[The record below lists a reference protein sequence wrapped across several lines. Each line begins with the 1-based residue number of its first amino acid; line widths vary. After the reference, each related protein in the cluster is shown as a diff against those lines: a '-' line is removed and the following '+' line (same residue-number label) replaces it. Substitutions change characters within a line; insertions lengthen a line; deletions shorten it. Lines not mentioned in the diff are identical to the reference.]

1 MFPFA
6 AALTADCLN
15 RDSDTN
21 QRTQYSIILSE
32 KLTHFQLLNKH
43 QPPHYASNYK
53 ILLMCHNFDSAC
65 TVPNLSI
72 QGTERTMPIVLPS
85 VMFTRHWLTD
95 RIAGQNDVCTVLP
108 LVLQQR
114 TSETC
119 NDLVQW
125 NCFYRH
131 KHNCSLYNCHC
142 LLTDTPRQIY
152 RGA

>member
-1 MFPFA
+1 MNLVLHNPLWKTKSFPS
-6 AALTADCLN
+6 TQQNTN
-15 RDSDTN
+15 RPTMQATIKN
-21 QRTQYSIILSE
+21 L
-32 KLTHFQLLNKH
+32 H
-43 QPPHYASNYK
+43 
-53 ILLMCHNFDSAC
+53 MCHNFYSAC

-72 QGTERTMPIVLPS
+72 QGTERTIPFVLPS
-85 VMFTRHWLTD
+85 VVFTRHWLTD

-131 KHNCSLYNCHC
+131 KRYRKNVIQRKMC
-142 LLTDTPRQIY
+142 LLICSTP
-152 RGA
+152 AWNTLFSF